1 MLEELKSRASAL
13 LNREVEVEKTRDGMY
28 VVLYMSLS
36 SPPPPKGASEEEAL
50 NFFIEWYER
59 MPKANVPEEEG

>member
-13 LNREVEVEKTRDGMY
+13 LNREVEVEKTKDGKY

-36 SPPPPKGASEEEAL
+36 SPPPPKGSSEEEAL
-50 NFFIEWYER
+50 KFFVEWYES
-59 MPKANVPEEEG
+59 MPRVNMPEGEE